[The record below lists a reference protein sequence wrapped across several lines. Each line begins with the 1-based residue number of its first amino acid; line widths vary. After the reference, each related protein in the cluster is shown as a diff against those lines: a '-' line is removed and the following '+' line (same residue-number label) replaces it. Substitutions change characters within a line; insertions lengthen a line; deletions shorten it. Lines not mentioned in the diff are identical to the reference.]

1 MHSEI
6 SPQNV
11 RKLLLHKKTFFFI
24 SWGLVWKRCIG
35 REREKKFSFERNSF
49 VSYFSELR
57 RGSHDS
63 KINYLVMKTRPFMV
77 KYWHDKTLETRE
89 KVTLE
94 QHDFQHFS
102 CFGTFPFRS
111 WYHFCKLPTPAGE
124 NVKNP
129 SMTASKMLKTITIC
143 TYQSRVSVL

>member
-1 MHSEI
+1 MTENARE
-6 SPQNV
+6 NV
-11 RKLLLHKKTFFFI
+11 LPFPLEHVECIQKFHPKMSGSCYCIRKLFFSFREA
-24 SWGLVWKRCIG
+24 WYENDEM
-35 REREKKFSFERNSF
+35 RERKKICFERNSF

-111 WYHFCKLPTPAGE
+111 
-124 NVKNP
+124 
-129 SMTASKMLKTITIC
+129 
-143 TYQSRVSVL
+143 